1 MTYTVSSGTLNS
13 SIPYI
18 EYGHQGCCCCCY
30 RQDAAKRQID
40 HIKFTH
46 RPKISIFASQGRLV
60 TPIHMKFGTAKGHV
74 GPLGRAEFHAN
85 QCLGV
90 GTWPKMV
97 EISTFW

>member
-1 MTYTVSSGTLNS
+1 MAIRVAVDV
-13 SIPYI
+13 
-18 EYGHQGCCCCCY
+18 CCCCY

-60 TPIHMKFGTAKGHV
+60 TPIHVKFGTAG
-74 GPLGRAEFHAN
+74 
-85 QCLGV
+85 
-90 GTWPKMV
+90 GTWVRLAVQNFMPVGAWGWEHGPQMV